1 MSPTFAPTSLDH
13 VALWVDD
20 RGPLA
25 TFLCDHL
32 GMHVIEET
40 DTFTLVGI
48 DAKLG
53 KLTLFDAEGPRQRGA
68 LERVVLRVA
77 DLERVLTALP
87 FDTMRQGDGVA
98 AFEAPAGVP
107 LGLVEADG
115 AEFDLD
121 HVALWVDDREPL
133 AKFLCDYLGMHVIEE
148 TDTFTLV
155 GIDAKL
161 GKLTLFDAEGPRQ
174 RGALERVVLR
184 VGELERVLT
193 ALPFDTMRQGD
204 GVAAFE
210 APAGV
215 PLGLV
220 EADGA
225 EFDLDHV
232 VLGLSDPD
240 AAARELAALG
250 FEPREDGCV
259 AVGDRH
265 VRIVRGNAADGGRPL
280 LNHLA
285 LLVENARGIQDEAEG
300 AGIEIDEVKDAKN
313 TFAVFVSGPE
323 GVRVEYVE
331 HKPGFALV

>member
-1 MSPTFAPTSLDH
+1 MTFAPTSLDH

-20 RGPLA
+20 REPLA

-77 DLERVLTALP
+77 DLERVLTTLP
-87 FDTMRQGDGVA
+87 FEAMRQGDGV
-98 AFEAPAGVP
+98 
-107 LGLVEADG
+107 
-115 AEFDLD
+115 
-121 HVALWVDDREPL
+121 
-133 AKFLCDYLGMHVIEE
+133 
-148 TDTFTLV
+148 T
-155 GIDAKL
+155 
-161 GKLTLFDAEGPRQ
+161 
-174 RGALERVVLR
+174 
-184 VGELERVLT
+184 
-193 ALPFDTMRQGD
+193 
-204 GVAAFE
+204 AFE

-250 FEPREDGCV
+250 FERREDGCV

-265 VRIVRGNAADGGRPL
+265 VRIVLGNAADGGRPL

-313 TFAVFVSGPE
+313 TFAVFVRGPE